1 MTTWADVQRGD
12 AVKLGSRT
20 LVVKKAK
27 RDGKRVHIVIK
38 DHLGTFER
46 DVKAKDAVDVV
57 TTKLGTWRVRG
68 DRTEERKERE
78 LHDDSGAQ
86 QRWAKPAE
94 TGIDEPSAQA
104 KHPKLESGPAT
115 GSPWTTQADRAEEAL
130 ATIGARLVA
139 ESVDGEKT
147 WYVPPVDVTT
157 VAAHWLIYHG
167 GDPSMLDSIALVQHH
182 NQEHQNYSTFKV
194 PHSHTEVRP

>member
-27 RDGKRVHIVIK
+27 RDGKRVHVVIK

-46 DVKAKDAVDVV
+46 DLKAKDPV
-57 TTKLGTWRVRG
+57 TLAKATDLTIKP
-68 DRTEERKERE
+68 KK
-78 LHDDSGAQ
+78 LHDDAGAQ
-86 QRWAKPAE
+86 QRWAKPDE
-94 TGIDEPSAQA
+94 QHTDEPT
-104 KHPKLESGPAT
+104 GPAS

-139 ESVDGEKT
+139 ESVDGEKS
-147 WYVPPVDVTT
+147 WYVPPVDVST
-157 VAAHWLIYHG
+157 VAAHLYLMHGIDPLQVPGDLIAAHTTQHAN
-167 GDPSMLDSIALVQHH
+167 GD
-182 NQEHQNYSTFKV
+182 YKV
-194 PHSHTEVRP
+194 PHTHTEVRP

>member
-27 RDGKRVHIVIK
+27 RDGKRVHVVIK

-46 DVKAKDAVDVV
+46 DVKAKDKVEVV
-57 TTKLGTWRVRG
+57 QDSVLKIGGGIDFDKLGKQMG
-68 DRTEERKERE
+68 
-78 LHDDSGAQ
+78 LHDDTGAQ
-86 QRWAKPAE
+86 QRWAEPAE
-94 TGIDEPSAQA
+94 SLADET
-104 KHPKLESGPAT
+104 PKPVT

-139 ESVDGEKT
+139 ESHDGEKS
-147 WYVPPVDVTT
+147 WYVPPVDVST
-157 VAAHWLIYHG
+157 VAAHWLVFHG
-167 GDPSMLDSIALVQHH
+167 GDPAMLDSMALLAHH
-182 NQEHQNYSTFKV
+182 NQQHKDYTTFKV
-194 PHSHTEVRP
+194 PHTHTEVRP

>member
-12 AVKLGSRT
+12 AVKLGTRT

-46 DVKAKDAVDVV
+46 DVKAKDSV
-57 TTKLGTWRVRG
+57 TLANAADLTIKP
-68 DRTEERKERE
+68 KK
-78 LHDDSGAQ
+78 LHDDAGAQ

-94 TGIDEPSAQA
+94 SPE
-104 KHPKLESGPAT
+104 HGPAT

-130 ATIGARLVA
+130 ATIGARLVE
-139 ESVDGEKT
+139 ESVDGGKS
-147 WYVPPVDVTT
+147 WYVPPVDVST
-157 VAAHWLIYHG
+157 VAAHWLIMHG
-167 GDPSMLDSIALVQHH
+167 GDPTMLDSMELVQHH
-182 NQEHQNYSTFKV
+182 NQEHQNYSKFKV
-194 PHSHTEVRP
+194 PHTHTEVRP